1 MMADSTTM
9 CCGGTKGLLGG
20 RGKETMSG
28 GIWGENPVAIQMLGI
43 CSALAVTG
51 RLSNSLVMGV
61 ALIFV
66 LAASNLA
73 VSLLREITPGRIRLI
88 VEMAIIATMVI
99 LVDRFL
105 RAFYW
110 DMSARLGPYVALII
124 TNCIVLGRAE
134 AFALQNKP
142 VLAVVDGIGNG
153 LGYAAVLAIVGL
165 SRELLGAGELFGR
178 VVLPQQWYRPN
189 QLMIL
194 APGAFL
200 VLGFLIA
207 AYNFA
212 RGPEAAGG
220 E

>member
-1 MMADSTTM
+1 MSDSTTM
-9 CCGGTKGLLGG
+9 CCGGSDAWLGG
-20 RGKETMSG
+20 RGRKTLCG
-28 GIWGENPVAIQMLGI
+28 GVWEENPVAIQMLGI

-51 RLSNSLVMGV
+51 RLSNSLVMGA
-61 ALIFV
+61 ALVFV

-105 RAFYW
+105 RAFFW

-142 VLAVVDGIGNG
+142 LLAVVDGAGNG
-153 LGYAAVLAIVGL
+153 LGYAAVLAIIGL
-165 SRELLGAGELFGR
+165 SRELLGSGELFGR
-178 VVLPQQWYRPN
+178 AVLSAQWYRPN

-200 VLGFLIA
+200 ALGFLIA

-212 RGPEAAGG
+212 RGPEAVGG